1 MKRKG
6 NKYRPYRK
14 SRTVE
19 EERQS
24 WEEEKKRLEFRL
36 SHPSEC
42 FINSVRQ
49 EEMELAVAIE
59 RLPIFD
65 EIGEDL
71 PANLPETIRLRSK
84 GS

>member
-1 MKRKG
+1 MKRKS
-6 NKYRPYRK
+6 NNYRPYRK
-14 SRTVE
+14 SQKFE

-42 FINSVRQ
+42 FSNSVRQ

-59 RLPIFD
+59 RLRFFD
-65 EIGEDL
+65 EIG
-71 PANLPETIRLRSK
+71 RRSYRKLHRNNTLSPK